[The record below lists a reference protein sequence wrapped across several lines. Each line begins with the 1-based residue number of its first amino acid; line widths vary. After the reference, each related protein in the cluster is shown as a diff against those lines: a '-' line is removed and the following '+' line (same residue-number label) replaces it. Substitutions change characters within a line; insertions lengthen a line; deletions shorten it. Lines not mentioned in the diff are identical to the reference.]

1 MSDSVY
7 TSELLSPGVWSITQG
22 HVRMFLIEG
31 KERALLFDTGNPG
44 GELAAYLVKLSQKPL
59 TVVLSHAHGDHT
71 GAADQFPF
79 VYLHPADF
87 SMLPAHSGGHFL
99 PLVKGQSFE
108 LGDRQLES
116 IEIPGHTP
124 GSIAL
129 LDRAAGILFSG
140 DTLQVGP
147 IYMFGASASF
157 AALLDS
163 LDKLEEL
170 APYYSIVYPCHNK
183 LPVGSELIGQL
194 RTAAQKMLAGEL
206 VGQEEQLQPGRR
218 RWLYTDQDVSFYG
231 PPMPA
236 QKGKL
241 NSMSI

>member
-7 TSELLSPGVWSITQG
+7 TSERLSEGVFCITQD

-31 KERALLFDTGNPG
+31 KEQALLFDTGNPG
-44 GELAAYLVKLSQKPL
+44 GELAAYLAKLSQKPL

-71 GAADQFPF
+71 GAVDQFPF

-87 SMLPAHSGGHFL
+87 SMLPANIGGHFL
-99 PLVKGQSFE
+99 PLVKGQSFD
-108 LGDRQLES
+108 LGDRRLES

-157 AALLDS
+157 EQLLAS
-163 LDKLEEL
+163 LDKLEAL
-170 APYYSIVYPCHNK
+170 APYYTVVYPCHNK
-183 LPVGSELIGQL
+183 LPVGPELIGHL
-194 RTAAQKMLAGEL
+194 RTAAQKMLAGQL
-206 VGQEEQLQPGRR
+206 IGQEIELRPGRR
-218 RWLYTDQDVSFYG
+218 MWLYADQDVSFYG
-231 PPMPA
+231 PPM
-236 QKGKL
+236 Q
-241 NSMSI
+241 S